1 LHGAW
6 IDSSRFLKD
15 KGLRAQNNSA
25 MHAGSLRVSGR
36 GDAKTVL
43 LKRKRDVGMQPT
55 GAKGTSR
62 VRGLHDLLYQQIVS
76 DPLELCLIVNALT
89 EPD

>member
-1 LHGAW
+1 
-6 IDSSRFLKD
+6 
-15 KGLRAQNNSA
+15 
-25 MHAGSLRVSGR
+25 
-36 GDAKTVL
+36 
-43 LKRKRDVGMQPT
+43 MQPT